1 MSNTNNAQNQIK
13 SDDHIKSEI
22 KMHKNIFKVFFISI
36 SVGIIGSII
45 AITDILYKSFTL
57 GLFAWIKSD
66 YTFSIEMIIFAIAM
80 LISIPL
86 NFKNIKSEKSKI
98 EKLKTLSISIIGE

>member
-1 MSNTNNAQNQIK
+1 MNDIDNTQNKIK
-13 SDDHIKSEI
+13 PTDYLSSEI
-22 KMHKNIFKVFFISI
+22 KTHKNMFKVFFMSL

>member
-36 SVGIIGSII
+36 SIGIIGSIV

-57 GLFAWIKSD
+57 GLFTWIKLD
-66 YTFSIEMIIFAIAM
+66 YRFSTEIIICTIAM
-80 LISIPL
+80 LISIPF
-86 NFKNIKSEKSKI
+86 NFKNMKIEKSKI
-98 EKLKTLSISIIGE
+98 EELKNTKLK